1 MSQFGVEQ
9 LRSEGQETNEKA
21 KGREKQ
27 IQVQYNK
34 IRGAKYNVRYK
45 QIRTN
50 IRARYLEKTRDG
62 NNQQLTARARC
73 GNIKRWNSFWLWAL
87 GRKEVRDLP

>member
-50 IRARYLEKTRDG
+50 IRARYLEKNWG
-62 NNQQLTARARC
+62 W
-73 GNIKRWNSFWLWAL
+73 K
-87 GRKEVRDLP
+87 